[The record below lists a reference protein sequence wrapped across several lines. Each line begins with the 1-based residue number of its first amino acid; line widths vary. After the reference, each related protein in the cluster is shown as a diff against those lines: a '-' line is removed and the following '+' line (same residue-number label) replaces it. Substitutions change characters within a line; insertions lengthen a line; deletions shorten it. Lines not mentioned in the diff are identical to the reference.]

1 MEYRLLGKSGLR
13 ASKLGLGTSSLGG
26 VFHAVDDRQSIRTV
40 HTAIDLGITYFDSS
54 PFYGLRRAETVLGK
68 ALQGIPRDSYVLSTK
83 AGRYDFAEFDF
94 SRERILASA
103 HESMRRLGVD
113 YLDILNLHDI
123 EYEGGRHLHQ
133 ALTEGIEALRRL
145 KEQGKI
151 RFYGVTGYPL
161 RVLRNALE
169 SVEVDVVLIHNHYSL
184 NDTTLIQM
192 LPFLEQQGI
201 GLINASP
208 LASGLLS
215 SRGPAA
221 WHPASRSERDLLNQA
236 VHRCQRRGTSIEKL
250 AIQFAFSRD
259 DIPTTLV
266 STADP
271 DNLRRNVEWMAEA
284 VDDGLVIEV
293 RDILADLIDKEWDYD
308 QAATGVHV

>member
-1 MEYRLLGKSGLR
+1 MEYRRLGKTELR
-13 ASKLGLGTSSLGG
+13 VSRLGLGTSSLGG
-26 VFHAVDDRQSIRTV
+26 VFHEVDDQQSIRTV
-40 HTAIDLGITYFDSS
+40 RTALDLGINYFDSS
-54 PFYGLRRAETVLGK
+54 PFYGLTRAETVLGK
-68 ALQGIPRDSYVLSTK
+68 ALKSIRRDSYVLSTK

-94 SRERILASA
+94 SQERILASA
-103 HESMRRLGVD
+103 HASMRRLGVD

-123 EYEGGRHLHQ
+123 EYEAGRHIQQ
-133 ALTEGIEALRRL
+133 ALTEGIEALQLL

-161 RVLRNALE
+161 KVLRCALDT
-169 SVEVDVVLIHNHYSL
+169 VAVDTVLIHNHYSL
-184 NDTTLIQM
+184 NDTTLIQI
-192 LPFLEQQGI
+192 LPFLGQRDI

-221 WHPASRSERDLLNQA
+221 WHPATESERDLLTEA
-236 VHRCQRRGTSIEKL
+236 VRLCQRRGVSIERL
-250 AIQFAFSRD
+250 AIQFAFSRN

-271 DNLRRNVEWMAEA
+271 ENLRRNVEWLAEPL
-284 VDDGLVIEV
+284 DERLVI
-293 RDILADLIDKEWDYD
+293 DIRHLLANLIDKEWDFD
-308 QAATGVHV
+308 QTATGVRV

>member
-1 MEYRLLGKSGLR
+1 MEYHRLGKTGLR
-13 ASKLGLGTSSLGG
+13 VSGLGLGTSSLGG
-26 VFHAVDDRQSIRTV
+26 VFHEVDDQQSIRTV
-40 HTAIDLGITYFDSS
+40 HTAIDLGVNYFDSS
-54 PFYGLRRAETVLGK
+54 PFYGLTRAEAVLGR
-68 ALQGIPRDSYVLSTK
+68 ALKGIRRDSYVLSTK
-83 AGRYDFAEFDF
+83 AGRYGFADFDF
-94 SRERILASA
+94 SRDRILASA

-123 EYEGGRHLHQ
+123 EYEGGRHIQQ
-133 ALTEGIEALRRL
+133 ALTEGIEALRLL

-161 RVLRNALE
+161 RVLRHTLE
-169 SVEVDVVLIHNHYSL
+169 TVEVDTVLIHNHYSL
-184 NDTTLIQM
+184 IDTTLTGI
-192 LPFLEQQGI
+192 LSLLEQRDI

-221 WHPASRSERDLLNQA
+221 WHPATKSERELLTQA
-236 VHRCQRRGTSIEKL
+236 VRLCQRRGALIEKL
-250 AIQFAFSRD
+250 AIQFAFSRN

-271 DNLRRNVEWMAEA
+271 ENLRRNVEWLAEPL
-284 VDDGLVIEV
+284 DERLVIDV
-293 RDILADLIDKEWDYD
+293 RHLLANLIDKEWDFD
-308 QAATGVHV
+308 QTAMGVRV